1 MHQNTRHPRCV
12 INIDMKKLIIS
23 VSVILLLSA
32 CGRSAGRAEAEYSSE
47 VCDELAVRID
57 SRDSLSQAD
66 YAEMIRQSE
75 AIMAYLV
82 DQSRRISEMP
92 DSLRAHAWRELQAD
106 PEYLERFGYMFTLGS
121 TLYQADSDGRLDKT
135 NAADFADLDRYNAQL
150 AEYSDRAN

>member
-1 MHQNTRHPRCV
+1 M
-12 INIDMKKLIIS
+12 MLA
-23 VSVILLLSA
+23 A
-32 CGRSAGRAEAEYSSE
+32 CGRSNSRIEAEYSSD

-57 SRDSLSQAD
+57 ARDSLTQSD

-82 DQSRRISEMP
+82 QQSRRISELP
-92 DSLRAHAWRELQAD
+92 DSVRSHAWRELQAD
-106 PEYLERFGYMFTLGS
+106 PDYLERFGYMFTLGS